1 VSWNDRAPQDRA
13 TAQILIV
20 FGGIVTALGVG
31 LFWVAVTTH
40 ALDDTSRRGL
50 PMWLLAP
57 LGALGGAWL
66 IWRGIVM
73 YRADKTPR
81 R

>member
-1 VSWNDRAPQDRA
+1 MPWNERAPQHRA

-20 FGGIVTALGVG
+20 FGAVVVLLGVG
-31 LFWVAVTTH
+31 TFVIALAAGNVT
-40 ALDDTSRRGL
+40 DTTRRGF
-50 PMWLLAP
+50 PIWLLAP
-57 LGALGGAWL
+57 LAALFGCWL

-73 YRADKTPR
+73 FRADKTPR